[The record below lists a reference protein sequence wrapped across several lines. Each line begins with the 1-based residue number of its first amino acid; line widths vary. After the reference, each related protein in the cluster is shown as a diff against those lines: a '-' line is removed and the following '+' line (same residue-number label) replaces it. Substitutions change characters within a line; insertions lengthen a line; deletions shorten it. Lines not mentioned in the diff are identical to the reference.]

1 MGSLSNNKTLKIIV
15 KYIVLKKKYDV
26 VIVEP
31 TNVNLKKARLI
42 ATNPF
47 NKYTNNAI
55 AEIIERHCIPT
66 NSKINDN
73 ENRESV

>member
-1 MGSLSNNKTLKIIV
+1 MA
-15 KYIVLKKKYDV
+15 KYVVLKKKYDV

-31 TNVNLKKARLI
+31 TNVNLKRARLI

-47 NKYTNNAI
+47 DKYTNNAI
-55 AEIIERHCIPT
+55 AEIIERHCIST

-73 ENRESV
+73 ENRESL